1 VTDRYSPTVRRRR
14 LSAELRRL
22 REESGLTAEKVGQH
36 LGWSRGRLT
45 NMEQNKWKR
54 PDPVV
59 IRALAHLY
67 EASPE
72 ITEGLVLLAR
82 QSRDKGWWTRY
93 GDVFTDAYV
102 GFEAEASAV
111 STYQSMVVHG
121 LLQTPEYAA
130 ASTRIGRTRSPDA
143 IDRVVQARLVRQEI
157 LDQDEPPKLW
167 CVLDESVL
175 LRPAGDHQ
183 VMREQIA
190 KLIRLIE
197 TADHIKIQV
206 LPLDVGLH
214 PGTAGAFTILD
225 FANPL
230 DRPVT
235 YIETRTDGLY
245 LEEDEEVQVHRDAWD
260 EIRVMAL
267 HPDAS
272 AERMS
277 QILKKYE
284 Q

>member
-1 VTDRYSPTVRRRR
+1 MTDRYSPTIRRRR

-22 REESGLTAEKVGQH
+22 REASKLTAEQVGDK

-45 NMEQNKWKR
+45 NMELNKWKR
-54 PDPVV
+54 PDPVIV
-59 IRALAHLY
+59 RALANLY
-67 EASPE
+67 QAPPDV
-72 ITEGLVLLAR
+72 TEGLVLLAK
-82 QSRDKGWWTRY
+82 QSREKGWWARY

-130 ASTRIGRTRSPDA
+130 ASTRIGRSRSA
-143 IDRVVQARLVRQEI
+143 ETIDRVVQARLARQEI
-157 LDQDEPPKLW
+157 LDQEDPPKLW

-175 LRPAGDHQ
+175 LRPAGSKQ
-183 VMREQIA
+183 VMRDQIT

-206 LPLDVGLH
+206 LPLEVGLH
-214 PGTAGAFTILD
+214 PGIAGSFTILD

-230 DRPVT
+230 DPSIA

-245 LEEDEEVQVHRDAWD
+245 LEDDEEVEVHRDAWD
-260 EIRVMAL
+260 EVRVMAL

-272 AERMS
+272 ADRMR
-277 QILKKYE
+277 QIIEQYE
-284 Q
+284 

>member
-1 VTDRYSPTVRRRR
+1 MTDRYSPTVRRRR

-22 REESGLTAEKVGQH
+22 REESGLTAEKVGDR

-54 PDPVV
+54 PDPVI
-59 IRALAHLY
+59 IRALANLY
-67 EASPE
+67 GASE
-72 ITEGLVLLAR
+72 EVTEGLVLLAK
-82 QSRDKGWWTRY
+82 QSREKGWWTRY
-93 GDVFTDAYV
+93 GDVFTDSYV
-102 GFEAEASAV
+102 GFEAEASAI
-111 STYQSMVVHG
+111 STYQTMVVHG
-121 LLQTPEYAA
+121 LLQTPEYTA
-130 ASTRIGRTRSPDA
+130 ASTKSGQSRSPET
-143 IDRVVQARLVRQEI
+143 IERVVQARLVRQEI
-157 LDQDEPPKLW
+157 LDQDDPPKLW

-175 LRPAGDHQ
+175 LRPAGDKA

-197 TADHIKIQV
+197 TADHIKIQL

-214 PGTAGAFTILD
+214 PGTAGSFTILD

-230 DRPVT
+230 DPSIT

-245 LEEDEEVQVHRDAWD
+245 LEEADEVQVHRNAWD

-272 AERMS
+272 ADHMS
-277 QILKKYE
+277 QIIKKYE
-284 Q
+284 

>member
-1 VTDRYSPTVRRRR
+1 MRRRR

-22 REESGLTAEKVGQH
+22 REEAGLTAQQVGDS

-45 NMEQNKWKR
+45 NMEQNKWRR
-54 PDPVV
+54 PDPVI

-67 EASPE
+67 KATPE
-72 ITEGLVLLAR
+72 VSEGLVLLAR
-82 QSRDKGWWTRY
+82 QSREKGWWTRY

-130 ASTRIGRTRSPDA
+130 ASTRIGRSRSPET
-143 IDRVVQARLVRQEI
+143 IDRVVQARQERQEI
-157 LDQDEPPKLW
+157 LDQDDPPKVW

-175 LRPAGDHQ
+175 LRPAGDKS

-190 KLIRLIE
+190 KLIRHIE
-197 TADHIKIQV
+197 THDHIKIQI
-206 LPLDVGLH
+206 LPLEVGLH
-214 PGTAGAFTILD
+214 PGVAGSFTLLD

-230 DRPVT
+230 DPSIA

-245 LEEDEEVQVHRDAWD
+245 LEEDEEVEVHRAAWD

-272 AERMS
+272 ADRMS
-277 QILKKYE
+277 QIIKMYE
-284 Q
+284 

>member
-1 VTDRYSPTVRRRR
+1 MTDRYSPTIRRRR

-22 REESGLTAEKVGQH
+22 REASKLTAEQVGDK

-45 NMEQNKWKR
+45 NMELNKWKR
-54 PDPVV
+54 PDPVIV
-59 IRALAHLY
+59 RALANLY
-67 EASPE
+67 QAPPDV
-72 ITEGLVLLAR
+72 TEGLVLLAK
-82 QSRDKGWWTRY
+82 QSREKGWWSRY

-130 ASTRIGRTRSPDA
+130 ASTRIGRSRSA
-143 IDRVVQARLVRQEI
+143 ETIDRVVQARLARQEI
-157 LDQDEPPKLW
+157 LDQEDPPKLW

-175 LRPAGDHQ
+175 LRPAGSKQ
-183 VMREQIA
+183 VMRDQIT

-206 LPLDVGLH
+206 LPLEVGLH
-214 PGTAGAFTILD
+214 PGIAGSFTILD

-230 DRPVT
+230 DPSIA

-245 LEEDEEVQVHRDAWD
+245 LEDDEEVQVHRDAWD
-260 EIRVMAL
+260 EVRVMAL

-272 AERMS
+272 ADRMR
-277 QILKKYE
+277 QIIEQYE
-284 Q
+284 

>member
-1 VTDRYSPTVRRRR
+1 M
-14 LSAELRRL
+14 
-22 REESGLTAEKVGQH
+22 TAEQVGDK

-54 PDPVV
+54 PDPVI
-59 IRALAHLY
+59 IRALANLY
-67 EASPE
+67 QASPE
-72 ITEGLVLLAR
+72 VTEGLVLLAK
-82 QSRDKGWWTRY
+82 QSRVKGWWTRY

-130 ASTRIGRTRSPDA
+130 ASTRIGRSRSPQVV
-143 IDRVVQARLVRQEI
+143 DRVVQARLVRQEI
-157 LDQDEPPKLW
+157 LDQDDPPKVW

-175 LRPAGDHQ
+175 FRPAGDKQ
-183 VMREQIA
+183 VMREQIS
-190 KLIRLIE
+190 RLIHLVE
-197 TADHIKIQV
+197 STDHIKIQL
-206 LPLDVGLH
+206 LPLEVGLH
-214 PGTAGAFTILD
+214 PGTAGSFTILD

-230 DRPVT
+230 DPSIT

-245 LEEDEEVQVHRDAWD
+245 LEEEGELQVHRDAWD
-260 EIRVMAL
+260 DIRVMAL

-272 AERMS
+272 ADRMG
-277 QILKKYE
+277 QIIKKYE
-284 Q
+284 

>member
-1 VTDRYSPTVRRRR
+1 MRRRR

-22 REESGLTAEKVGQH
+22 REKSRMTAEQVGDK

-54 PDPVV
+54 PDPVI
-59 IRALAHLY
+59 IRALANLY
-67 EASPE
+67 QASPE
-72 ITEGLVLLAR
+72 VTEGLVLLAK
-82 QSRDKGWWTRY
+82 QSRVKGWWTRY

-130 ASTRIGRTRSPDA
+130 ASTRIGRSRSPQVV
-143 IDRVVQARLVRQEI
+143 DRVVQARLVRQEI
-157 LDQDEPPKLW
+157 LDQDDPPKVW

-175 LRPAGDHQ
+175 LRPAGDKQ
-183 VMREQIA
+183 VMREQIS
-190 KLIRLIE
+190 RLIHLVE
-197 TADHIKIQV
+197 STDHIKIQL
-206 LPLDVGLH
+206 LPLEVGLH
-214 PGTAGAFTILD
+214 PGTAGSFTILD

-230 DRPVT
+230 DPSIT

-245 LEEDEEVQVHRDAWD
+245 LEEEDELQVHRDAWD
-260 EIRVMAL
+260 DIRVMAL

-272 AERMS
+272 ADRMG
-277 QILKKYE
+277 QIIKKYE
-284 Q
+284 

>member
-1 VTDRYSPTVRRRR
+1 MTDRYSPTVRRRR

-22 REESGLTAEKVGQH
+22 RETSGLTAEKVGQH

-54 PDPVV
+54 PDPVI
-59 IRALAHLY
+59 IRALASLY
-67 EASPE
+67 EAPPE
-72 ITEGLVLLAR
+72 VTEGLVLLAR
-82 QSRDKGWWTRY
+82 QSREKGWWTRF

-102 GFEAEASAV
+102 GFEAEANAV

-130 ASTRIGRTRSPDA
+130 ASTRIGRTRSPKA
-143 IDRVVQARLVRQEI
+143 IDRVVQARLERQEV

-175 LRPAGDHQ
+175 LRPAGDKQ
-183 VMREQIA
+183 VMRDQLA
-190 KLIRLIE
+190 RLIHLVE
-197 TADHIKIQV
+197 TVDHIKIQV

-230 DRPVT
+230 DKSIA

-245 LEEDEEVQVHRDAWD
+245 LEEGEEVQIHRDAWD
-260 EIRVMAL
+260 DIRVMAL

-272 AERMS
+272 AELMGR
-277 QILKKYE
+277 IIKKYE
-284 Q
+284 

>member
-1 VTDRYSPTVRRRR
+1 MADRYSPTVRRRR

-22 REESGLTAEKVGQH
+22 REEAALTAQQVGDN

-45 NMEQNKWKR
+45 NMEQNKWRR
-54 PDPVV
+54 PDPVI
-59 IRALAHLY
+59 IRALAQLY
-67 EASPE
+67 KASPE
-72 ITEGLVLLAR
+72 VTEGLVLLAR
-82 QSRDKGWWTRY
+82 QSREKGWWTRF

-102 GFEAEASAV
+102 GFEAEASGV
-111 STYQSMVVHG
+111 NTYQSMVVHG

-130 ASTRIGRTRSPDA
+130 ASTRIGRSRSPET
-143 IDRVVQARLVRQEI
+143 IDRVVQARMERQEI
-157 LDQDEPPKLW
+157 LDQDDPPKLW

-175 LRPAGDHQ
+175 HRPAGDKQ
-183 VMREQIA
+183 VMRDQIA
-190 KLIRLIE
+190 RLIRHVE
-197 TADHIKIQV
+197 TADHIKIQI

-214 PGTAGAFTILD
+214 PGVAGSFTILD

-230 DRPVT
+230 DPSIA

-245 LEEDEEVQVHRDAWD
+245 LEEDEEVQVHRSAWD

-272 AERMS
+272 ADLMG
-277 QILKKYE
+277 QIIKKYE
-284 Q
+284 

>member
-1 VTDRYSPTVRRRR
+1 MRRRR

-22 REESGLTAEKVGQH
+22 REKSRMTAEQVGDK

-54 PDPVV
+54 PDPVI
-59 IRALAHLY
+59 IRALANLY
-67 EASPE
+67 KASPE
-72 ITEGLVLLAR
+72 VTEGLVLLAK
-82 QSRDKGWWTRY
+82 QSRVKGWWTRY

-102 GFEAEASAV
+102 GFEAEASVV

-130 ASTRIGRTRSPDA
+130 ASTRIGRSRSPQVV
-143 IDRVVQARLVRQEI
+143 DRVVQARLVRQEI
-157 LDQDEPPKLW
+157 LEQDDPPKVW

-175 LRPAGDHQ
+175 LRPAGDKQ
-183 VMREQIA
+183 VMREQIS
-190 KLIRLIE
+190 RLIHLVE
-197 TADHIKIQV
+197 TTDHIKIQL
-206 LPLDVGLH
+206 LPLEVGLH
-214 PGTAGAFTILD
+214 PGTAGSFTILD

-230 DRPVT
+230 DPSIT

-245 LEEDEEVQVHRDAWD
+245 LEEEDELQVHRDAWD
-260 EIRVMAL
+260 DIRVMAL

-272 AERMS
+272 ADRMG
-277 QILKKYE
+277 QIIKKYE
-284 Q
+284 

>member
-1 VTDRYSPTVRRRR
+1 MTDRYSPTVRRRR

-22 REESGLTAEKVGQH
+22 REASKMTAEQVGDN

-54 PDPVV
+54 PDPVI
-59 IRALAHLY
+59 IRALANLY
-67 EASPE
+67 KATPE
-72 ITEGLVLLAR
+72 VTEGLVLLAK

-111 STYQSMVVHG
+111 STYQTMVVHG

-130 ASTRIGRTRSPDA
+130 ASTRIGRSRSPET
-143 IDRVVQARLVRQEI
+143 IDRVVQARVVRQEV
-157 LDQDEPPKLW
+157 LDQDDPPKVW

-175 LRPAGDHQ
+175 LRPAGDKQ
-183 VMREQIA
+183 VMRDQIA
-190 KLIRLIE
+190 KLIQLIE
-197 TADHIKIQV
+197 TADHVKIQL
-206 LPLDVGLH
+206 LPLEVGLH
-214 PGTAGAFTILD
+214 PGIAGSFTILD

-230 DRPVT
+230 DPSIA

-245 LEEDEEVQVHRDAWD
+245 LEEDDEVQVHRDAWD

-272 AERMS
+272 ADRMN
-277 QILKKYE
+277 QIIKKYE
-284 Q
+284 

>member
-1 VTDRYSPTVRRRR
+1 MRRRR

-22 REESGLTAEKVGQH
+22 REESGLTAKQVGDR
-36 LGWSRGRLT
+36 LGWSGGRLT

-54 PDPVV
+54 PDPVI
-59 IRALAHLY
+59 IRALAGLY
-67 EASPE
+67 SATPE
-72 ITEGLVLLAR
+72 VTEGLVLLAK
-82 QSRDKGWWTRY
+82 QSREKGWWSRY
-93 GDVFTDAYV
+93 NDVFTDSYV

-130 ASTRIGRTRSPDA
+130 ASTRIGKSRSPKT
-143 IDRVVQARLVRQEI
+143 IERVVQARLERQEI
-157 LDQDEPPKLW
+157 LDQDDPPKLW

-175 LRPAGDHQ
+175 LRPAGDKQ
-183 VMREQIA
+183 VMRNQIE

-206 LPLDVGLH
+206 LPLTIGLH
-214 PGTAGAFTILD
+214 PGIAGSFTILD

-230 DRPVT
+230 DQSIA

-245 LEEDEEVQVHRDAWD
+245 LEEGEEVQVHRDAWD

-272 AERMS
+272 ADLMV
-277 QILKKYE
+277 QTLKKYE
-284 Q
+284 

>member
-1 VTDRYSPTVRRRR
+1 MTDRYSPTVRRRR

-22 REESGLTAEKVGQH
+22 REASQLTAEQVGEK

-54 PDPVV
+54 PDPVI
-59 IRALAHLY
+59 IRALATLY
-67 EASPE
+67 KAPPEVAEA
-72 ITEGLVLLAR
+72 LVVLAR
-82 QSRDKGWWTRY
+82 QSREKGWWTRY

-130 ASTRIGRTRSPDA
+130 SSTRIGRSRSPET
-143 IDRVVQARLVRQEI
+143 IDRVVQARLMRQEV
-157 LDQDEPPKLW
+157 LDQDDPPKVW

-175 LRPAGDHQ
+175 LRPAGDKR
-183 VMREQIA
+183 VMRDQIA
-190 KLIRLIE
+190 KIMHLIE
-197 TADHIKIQV
+197 TADHVKVQL
-206 LPLDVGLH
+206 LPMDVGLH
-214 PGTAGAFTILD
+214 PGVAGSFTILD

-230 DRPVT
+230 DPSIA

-272 AERMS
+272 ADRMG
-277 QILKKYE
+277 QIIKKYE
-284 Q
+284 

>member
-1 VTDRYSPTVRRRR
+1 MTDRYSPTVRRRR

-22 REESGLTAEKVGQH
+22 REASGLTAEQVGDK

-54 PDPVV
+54 PDPVI
-59 IRALAHLY
+59 IRALANLY
-67 EASPE
+67 KAPPE
-72 ITEGLVLLAR
+72 VTEGLVLLAR
-82 QSRDKGWWTRY
+82 QSREKGWWTRY

-130 ASTRIGRTRSPDA
+130 ASTRIGRSRSPET
-143 IDRVVQARLVRQEI
+143 IDRVVQARLMRQEV
-157 LDQDEPPKLW
+157 LDQDDPPKVW

-175 LRPAGDHQ
+175 LRPAADKQ
-183 VMREQIA
+183 VMRDQIA
-190 KLIRLIE
+190 KIIHLIE
-197 TADHIKIQV
+197 TADHIKVQL
-206 LPLDVGLH
+206 LPMEVGLH
-214 PGTAGAFTILD
+214 PGVAGSFTILD

-230 DRPVT
+230 DPSIA

-267 HPDAS
+267 YPDAS
-272 AERMS
+272 ADRMS
-277 QILKKYE
+277 QIIKKYE
-284 Q
+284 